1 MFSKSNLLSTLVGAI
16 FLFFGGYLVWE
27 ILAGDFFAEHA
38 GSATGVW
45 KETNDLV
52 YVALG
57 CLIEA
62 FFLST
67 IYGKWAN
74 GVHGAKNGFEF
85 GALFGGFTGFGIGFL
100 YYGVANLSDMTG
112 VVAGGIIEMLF
123 MGIAGA
129 IIALVYKSTSK

>member
-1 MFSKSNLLSTLVGAI
+1 MFSKSNLLASLVGAI
-16 FLFFGGYLVWE
+16 FLFFGGYLVWD
-27 ILAGDFFAEHA
+27 ILTGDFFAEHV

-45 KETNDLV
+45 KEVNNLV

-62 FFLST
+62 FFLAT

-74 GVHGAKNGFEF
+74 GVHLAKNGFEF
-85 GALFGGFTGFGIGFL
+85 GALFGGFTGFGIGLL
-100 YYGVANLSDMTG
+100 YYGVANLSDLTG
-112 VVAGGIIEMLF
+112 VLVSGVIEMLF

-129 IIALVYKSTSK
+129 LIAMVYKASSK